1 MQVLEKNATNFLV
14 RNEDGSITTKT
25 RDSDLNKL
33 LFGHNLYGL
42 IEEGSSVWQSSGA
55 ESEPEVTII
64 PDDES
69 KSYTV
74 RLDNAPDLTLGPHYK
89 TDLIE
94 ALAAVY
100 EQHDAESVAPLISLY
115 DDVRESMIRKEVLA
129 PFAKAFSDKVE
140 VRDDGWFINGHLLL
154 TFEGDFFHPNSQ
166 SRTRNGRGVTSHQ
179 SQMQAYSVDISN
191 GSADMDR
198 DVTLNGESYRLT
210 DTEMNFLAKA
220 IWAFENTPDRS

>member
-1 MQVLEKNATNFLV
+1 MRVLESNATNFLV

-42 IEEGSSVWQSSGA
+42 IEEGSSVWTNSGS
-55 ESEPEVTII
+55 ESEPKVTLI
-64 PDDES
+64 PDDEA
-69 KSYTV
+69 KSYTL

-100 EQHDAESVAPLISLY
+100 EQHNAESVAPLLSLY
-115 DDVRESMIRKEVLA
+115 DDVRENMIRKEVLE
-129 PFAKAFSDKVE
+129 PFSRVFSDKVE

-154 TFEGDFFHPNSQ
+154 TFEGDFFHPNTT
-166 SRTRNGRGVTSHQ
+166 SRERSGGNVTSYQ
-179 SQMQAYSVDISN
+179 SQMQAYSVDISE
-191 GSADMDR
+191 GAADMSR
-198 DVTLNGESYRLT
+198 DVTLNGESFRLT
-210 DTEMNFLAKA
+210 DTEMEFLGKLVWS
-220 IWAFENTPDRS
+220 IENTPDRR